1 MKSIHRIVAPLTLVA
16 ALTGGCGSS
25 TASDPGKPAS
35 TEAAPATEVK
45 APEEVK
51 GAEAAKGAEAT
62 LGSDALVE
70 EHDEGTVAWNVSA
83 GGEVKALVKTSAG
96 AVPDDVGGTLSW
108 KGGAGEVKTI
118 PLAFDKKAGLLIA
131 SGPKLEGDL
140 TEVSYT
146 LAVAGKPWSG
156 ALHLP
161 AGGTAQLAANARAA
175 AAIKLPEGKL
185 GPHGGTIQVVG
196 DDRLELVVD
205 DVTGEVRVYVLDAEL
220 APIVVGER
228 KVKIAFVAES
238 PQVVVLVPEPGGL
251 HFSGKWA
258 SSVDPVRVTI
268 ALTAASHTHVV
279 LCGYRPGVRLV
290 VGAKAPRVKV
300 RVKGG
305 WGPPDVNVK
314 LKGKGH
320 GHGKGHGDGIGK
332 VKVDVKLGGGGKGK
346 GGGKGGAKAGIK
358 FP

>member
-1 MKSIHRIVAPLTLVA
+1 MKSIRRIVAPLSLVA

-25 TASDPGKPAS
+25 TPSDPEKPAS
-35 TEAAPATEVK
+35 TEAAPGTEVK
-45 APEEVK
+45 GTEVK
-51 GAEAAKGAEAT
+51 GTEEAKGAEVA

-96 AVPDDVGGTLSW
+96 AAPDDVGGTLSW
-108 KGGAGEVKTI
+108 KGGAGEAKTI

-131 SGPKLEGDL
+131 SGPKLEGDI

-175 AAIKLPEGKL
+175 AVIKVPEGKL

-196 DDRLELVVD
+196 DDRLELVVNEE
-205 DVTGEVRVYVLDAEL
+205 TGEVRVFVLDAEFE
-220 APIVVGER
+220 PIVVGER
-228 KVKIAFVAES
+228 KVTIAFVAES

-251 HFSGKWA
+251 HFTGKW
-258 SSVDPVRVTI
+258 SSSIDPVRVTI
-268 ALTAASHTHVV
+268 ALTAAGHTHVV
-279 LCGYRPGVRLV
+279 LCGYRPGVRIV
-290 VGAKAPRVKV
+290 VGAKAPKVKV

-320 GHGKGHGDGIGK
+320 GHGDGNGN
-332 VKVDVKLGGGGKGK
+332 VKVDVKIGHGGKGK
-346 GGGKGGAKAGIK
+346 GGGKGSGKVGIK
-358 FP
+358 F

>member
-1 MKSIHRIVAPLTLVA
+1 MKSIHGFA
-16 ALTGGCGSS
+16 ALVPLAAALAVGCGSS
-25 TASDPGKPAS
+25 TPAEAEKTASA
-35 TEAAPATEVK
+35 EAAPSA
-45 APEEVK
+45 EVK
-51 GAEAAKGAEAT
+51 GAETAKGAEMAKGAEAA

-70 EHDEGTVAWNVSA
+70 EHDEGTVAWSVSA

-96 AVPDDVGGTLSW
+96 AALDDASGTLSW
-108 KGGAGEVKTI
+108 KAGEGEAKTI
-118 PLAFDKKAGLLIA
+118 PLAFEKKTGLLIA
-131 SGPKLEGDL
+131 AGPKLEGDL

-196 DDRLELVVD
+196 GDRLELVVD
-205 DVTGEVRVYVLDAEL
+205 EETGEVRVYVLDAEL
-220 APIVVGER
+220 NPIAVGER
-228 KVKIAFVAES
+228 KVKVAFIADS
-238 PQVVVLVPEPGGL
+238 PKIVIMAPEPGGL
-251 HFSGKWA
+251 HFTGKWA

-268 ALTAASHTHVV
+268 ALTAAGATHVV
-279 LCGYRPGVRLV
+279 LCGYQPGVRIK
-290 VGAKAPRVKV
+290 VGAKAPKVKV

-314 LKGKGH
+314 VKGKGH
-320 GHGKGHGDGIGK
+320 GHGDGK
-332 VKVDVKLGGGGKGK
+332 VKVDVKVGHGGGGKGK
-346 GGGKGGAKAGIK
+346 GGGKVGVK